1 MIVFPNSK
9 INIGLHI
16 LRKRTDG
23 FHEIESLFYPV
34 SLKDALEIIPAKDGS
49 FDFRASGLPIPGN
62 PSENICVKAYEL
74 VRAKYGIPPVK
85 MHLHKAVPMQ
95 AGLGGGSA
103 DGAFSLK
110 LLDTLFELKL
120 GNAKLKELALQLG
133 SDCPF
138 FIENRPAIA
147 GGRGELLKTL
157 DFDLSGYHLVLIKP
171 DLNISTAEAY
181 AMARPDHN
189 RPSLEK
195 LVKTPVASWKDHVQN
210 DFEKSLFSKYPELAH
225 IKKKLYANGAIY
237 ASMSGSGSTV
247 YGLFEEQ
254 TNIENQF
261 GDCLFKMLRL

>member
-1 MIVFPNSK
+1 MIDFPNSK

-34 SLKDALEIIPAKDGS
+34 PLKDVLEIIPAKDGN
-49 FDFRASGLPIPGN
+49 FDFRASGMPIPGN

-74 VRAKYGIPPVK
+74 VKAKYGIPPVK

-110 LLDTLFELKL
+110 LLDALFKLKP
-120 GNAKLKELALQLG
+120 GNAKLKELAQQLG

-147 GGRGELLKTL
+147 RGRGELLKTL
-157 DFDLSGYHLVLIKP
+157 DFDLSGYYLVLVKP

-181 AMARPDHN
+181 AMVRPDPG

-195 LVKTPVASWKDHVQN
+195 VIDIPVASWKDHVQN

-254 TNIENQF
+254 PDMENQF
-261 GDCLFKMLRL
+261 GECFFKRLRL